1 MRIIEE
7 NIYQINKQLKESQQ
21 ILSSITTRQYN
32 IERIKEYD

>member
-21 ILSSITTRQYN
+21 ILSSITTRQCY